1 MSRTLENANKERG
14 ILQMIRDYLRLR
26 GWFVVRM
33 QQGLGCHRG
42 LSDLIAVKQ
51 GRVLFVEVKA
61 PKGQQS
67 TYQVE
72 FQREIEE
79 HGGVY
84 VLAKSIEDLEGIA

>member
-51 GRVLFVEVKA
+51 GCVLFVEVKA

-67 TYQVE
+67 TCQAE